1 MALQLNNTIANI
13 EQTLA
18 SHGKVVSSL
27 SQSIGITMVMARTLK
42 TIIISWPALL
52 ANTDTY
58 GTGVWYDYNRYR
70 PEQKY
75 FGLYAYRDEASI
87 LFEEVLYSTDEYD
100 YPQQEWYTF
109 GQNTNGD
116 LAWSAP

>member
-1 MALQLNNTIANI
+1 M
-13 EQTLA
+13 
-18 SHGKVVSSL
+18 
-27 SQSIGITMVMARTLK
+27 
-42 TIIISWPALL
+42 ISWPALL